1 MSDLSITASAVQ
13 PGSGSTV
20 IHGTAG
26 ATVTAGQPVYKDAND
41 SDKWKPADADS
52 SEATAA
58 AEGIAANSASD
69 EQPLAIVKRGAL
81 ETGATTVKGTVYVVS
96 DNAGGICP
104 AADLSSG
111 SYTTILGVAANTTG
125 TINVHIHAS
134 GVQW

>member
-13 PGSGSTV
+13 PGAGSTV

-26 ATVTAGQPVYKDAND
+26 EAIAAGQAVYKDAN
-41 SDKWKPADADS
+41 A
-52 SEATAA
+52 ATAA
-58 AEGIAANSASD
+58 AEGIAANSAAD
-69 EQPLAIVKRGAL
+69 EQPLAIVKRGPL
-81 ETGATTVKGTVYVVS
+81 VTGATTVKGTVYVLS

-111 SYTTILGVAANTTG
+111 SYTTILAVAADNAG
-125 TINVHIHAS
+125 TLNIHIHAS